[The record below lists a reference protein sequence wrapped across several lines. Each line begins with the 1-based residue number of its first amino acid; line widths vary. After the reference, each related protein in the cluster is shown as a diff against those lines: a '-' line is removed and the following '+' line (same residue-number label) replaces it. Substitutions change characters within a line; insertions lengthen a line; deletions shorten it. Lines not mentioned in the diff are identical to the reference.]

1 MDRILTGLHHVTAI
15 ASDPQRTLDFYTGV
29 LGLRLVK
36 LTVNY
41 DDPTAYHFYFGDGS
55 GTPGTILTLFPIPLA
70 RAGLRGSGQTT
81 VTGLS
86 VPADALP
93 YWIDRLKTHG
103 VATSGPTRRSNEE
116 ALSFDDPDG
125 LQLELVAH
133 DGLAPGQPWSGSNVP
148 VNFGIRGLYHVH
160 LLEDSG
166 GQTIDL
172 LTQMGLRPVDTVG
185 DTTRF
190 AFGDG
195 GAGKLIDV
203 QVVQDSLPGRV
214 AAGTVH
220 HVAFRTPDDEN
231 QKSWRELLDAQGYGV
246 SPVMDRQY
254 FHSIYYREPGGVLFE
269 IATDPPGFTTDET
282 PDALGSGLKLPQW
295 LEPTR
300 AAIVRRLPHLNLPG
314 SSVGKRG
321 ADE

>member
-1 MDRILTGLHHVTAI
+1 MDRTLSGLHHVSAI
-15 ASDPQRTLDFYTGV
+15 ASDPQRALEFYTGV

-70 RAGLRGSGQTT
+70 RAGMRGSGQAT

-86 VPADALP
+86 IPANALP
-93 YWIDRLKTHG
+93 YWIERLGARG
-103 VATSGPTRRSNEE
+103 VTATGPTRRLAEE
-116 ALSFDDPDG
+116 AIRLVDPDG

-133 DGLAPGQPWSGSNVP
+133 DSPAPGQPWSGSDVP
-148 VNFGIRGLYHVH
+148 TESAIRGLYHVH
-160 LLEDSG
+160 LLEDSAG
-166 GQTIDL
+166 ATVDL
-172 LTQMGLRPVDTVG
+172 LTQMGLHPVETGG

-190 AFGDG
+190 VFGDG
-195 GAGKLIDV
+195 GAGKIIDV
-203 QVVQDSLPGRV
+203 QTVQDSLPGRV

-220 HVAFRTPDDEN
+220 HVAFRTPDDEA
-231 QKSWRELLDAQGYGV
+231 QTGWRALLDAQGYGV

-269 IATDPPGFTTDET
+269 IATDSPGFTTDET
-282 PDALGSGLKLPQW
+282 TETLGSGLKLPQW

-300 AAIVRRLPHLNLPG
+300 AAIERRLPRLNLPG
-314 SSVGKRG
+314 GPVGKPG
-321 ADE
+321 ADG